1 MAFCSNCGAQL
12 KEGSSFCGS
21 CGARVNAAS
30 AADASYSAASPS
42 GTSYGGNGS
51 QSSSAAAKPKISG
64 KMIGF
69 IAGGAALLVVAILLI
84 VLLGG
89 KSELTLNE
97 FADKYVEA
105 YKAYGDYDYYV
116 SKDDE
121 SFRNSILYDV
131 EILSGKPR
139 ESNYFGAS
147 QCLYVK
153 IKRKVEPTLKVY
165 FVVYPDEDTAEN
177 AFPMVRSSLE
187 ASNRDPSNIVYKSEG
202 SNSESLT
209 VMPNYYGN
217 CGRVVRVGKT
227 LLTISGGDDLDL
239 VKDVFDIFG
248 Y

>member
-89 KSELTLNE
+89 KSELTIDE
-97 FADKYVEA
+97 FVDKYIEA
-105 YKAYGDYDYYV
+105 YKAYGDYEYYV
-116 SKDDE
+116 LDNDTDE
-121 SFRNSILYDV
+121 SFREKTLENVIDKSAYNSNMLQS
-131 EILSGKPR
+131 LS
-139 ESNYFGAS
+139 
-147 QCLYVK
+147 VK
-153 IKRKVEPTLKVY
+153 IKRKNKPNIRLNFGVYIDSDAAESDFEEMRKSVEIYYK
-165 FVVYPDEDTAEN
+165 DMA
-177 AFPMVRSSLE
+177 
-187 ASNRDPSNIVYKSEG
+187 VYKSEG
-202 SNSESLT
+202 RNAESLT
-209 VMPNYYGN
+209 IVVGDDYN
-217 CGRVVRVGKT
+217 RIVRVGKT
-227 LLTISGGDDLDL
+227 MLEISCDDGEEIVDAVLDIL
-239 VKDVFDIFG
+239 G